1 MTGKVLPVAITSPLR
16 GAVSVLSLL
25 KEWSD
30 KVQVPF
36 LQINTATSKN
46 FKFAKA

>member
-1 MTGKVLPVAITSPLR
+1 VLPVPVTSPLR
-16 GAVSVLSLL
+16 GSVSVLSLL
-25 KEWSD
+25 REKTD

-36 LQINTATSKN
+36 LQINTDASKN